1 MPREAAPLHRARYR
15 VTPWHAVS
23 LLTCT
28 AIAVSIT
35 WCRATG
41 QENRFLAAVDK
52 PVTVPLVRASP
63 ADAVGGGTVH
73 VVVTVSGFQP
83 SPAGPVQAVVY
94 VQCNGSK
101 VEIGRFGILPQ
112 TPFSA
117 SEPSKAQ
124 RFSLTLSP
132 NTPRKRPESVTI
144 RVVPTHGDGRGATLE
159 IGGAELQ

>member
-1 MPREAAPLHRARYR
+1 MKSAFDAIGQGGRGGGAGAGRAVTAGPPGAPAAAGAPVPA
-15 VTPWHAVS
+15 
-23 LLTCT
+23 
-28 AIAVSIT
+28 AIA
-35 WCRATG
+35 
-41 QENRFLAAVDK
+41 AAG
-52 PVTVPLVRASP
+52 P
-63 ADAVGGGTVH
+63 AGTAGGGTVH

-124 RFSLTLSP
+124 RFSLTLSAD
-132 NTPRKRPESVTI
+132 TLCKRPESVVI

>member
-1 MPREAAPLHRARYR
+1 

-35 WCRATG
+35 WCGATG
-41 QENRFLAAVDK
+41 QEKRFLAAVDK
-52 PVTVPLVRASP
+52 PVTVSLVRASS
-63 ADAVGGGTVH
+63 AGAVGGGTLH

-132 NTPRKRPESVTI
+132 NTPCKRPESVTI